1 MLSWKLWRALNRPPQ
16 RSPLYRRAYL
26 RQGAQEQQMSIRIPL
41 LGFFKNVS
49 MVVLP
54 VVLILI
60 GTPILILLY
69 YLALSLAPLLLPL
82 ANTIYGL
89 NHAYGSSGRIA
100 HERDQQ
106 TYDVLC
112 ASPPG
117 ILGIHWSY
125 CIGWIHYHWLY
136 RYTMIGVLV
145 TGIIASVF
153 GLSSQLVFGG
163 AQPSLVITL
172 VRALAVGGIFVI
184 DYAQTPVVSSL
195 VALIVPTYAEN
206 ESNAHL
212 WAISLFLGLQGAV
225 YLPTLLLG
233 VYALPSSFNLIGIN
247 PTAAGVLIPLL
258 VFAFFALL
266 REMIISLLWHAAQEQ
281 LSTTKVELDAI
292 TRVAL

>member
-16 RSPLYRRAYL
+16 RSPIYRRAYL
-26 RQGAQEQQMSIRIPL
+26 RQGAQDHEVSIRIPL

-69 YLALSLAPLLLPL
+69 YLALSLAPLLLPF

-89 NHAYGSSGRIA
+89 NHAYSTSGRIA
-100 HERDQQ
+100 HEREQQ

-117 ILGIHWSY
+117 ILGMHWSY

-153 GLSSQLVFGG
+153 GLSSQMVFGG

-172 VRALAVGGIFVI
+172 ARALAVGGIFVI
-184 DYAQTPVVSSL
+184 DYAQTVVLSSL
-195 VALIVPTYAEN
+195 VALLVPTYAEN

-212 WAISLFLGLQGAV
+212 WAISLYLALQGAV

-233 VYALPSSFNLIGIN
+233 IYALPSTFNLIGIN
-247 PTAAGVLIPLL
+247 PTVAGVLIPVL
-258 VFAFFALL
+258 VIAFFALL
-266 REMIISLLWHAAQEQ
+266 REMIITGLWHAAKDQ

-292 TRVAL
+292 TKITV